1 MDKEIMKGSIDILLL
16 SLMNK
21 RDMYGYEMVKE
32 LKESSEELYSM
43 SEGTLY
49 PALKRLETKN
59 FLESYWEESVTGARR
74 KYYRITKGGTK
85 ELDRKLKEWKKVS
98 ELINR
103 STEGKLW
110 DKTSTPILNES

>member
-32 LKESSEELYSM
+32 LKENSDDLYSM

-49 PALKRLETKN
+49 PALKRLEAKL
-59 FLESYWEESVTGARR
+59 FLESYWEESGTGARR
-74 KYYRITKGGTK
+74 KYYRIMKDGRK
-85 ELDRKLKEWKKVS
+85 ELDRKLKEWNKVS
-98 ELINR
+98 RLIT
-103 STEGKLW
+103 SCSEGTKW
-110 DKTSTPILNES
+110 NQPSKPILNES